1 MDGEAD
7 GMSKRK
13 SDLWKKLVAE
23 AAEAE
28 IDAAASVT
36 VEQAEKDLAAWGFD
50 VAAERAKAEAFLVQL
65 EGRVSETRVKA
76 APPTELKPKK

>member
-1 MDGEAD
+1 MSGEGD
-7 GMSKRK
+7 SLSKRK
-13 SDLWKKLVAE
+13 AALWKQLVAE

-28 IDAAASVT
+28 IEEAANIS

-50 VAAERAKAEAFLVQL
+50 VAAERAKAEAFLAGL

>member
-1 MDGEAD
+1 MDGD
-7 GMSKRK
+7 TKSMSKRK
-13 SDLWKKLVAE
+13 AALWRKLVAE

-28 IDAAASVT
+28 IDAAASIS

-50 VAAERAKAEAFLVQL
+50 VAAERAKAEAFLAGL

>member
-1 MDGEAD
+1 MDGEA
-7 GMSKRK
+7 GAMSKRK
-13 SDLWKKLVAE
+13 ADLWKQLVAE

-28 IDAAASVT
+28 IDAAASIS

-50 VAAERAKAEAFLVQL
+50 VAAERAKAEAFLAEL

>member
-1 MDGEAD
+1 MDGDSDA
-7 GMSKRK
+7 MKKRK
-13 SDLWKKLVAE
+13 AALWKRLVEE

-28 IDAAASVT
+28 IDAAANVS

-50 VAAERAKAEAFLVQL
+50 VAAERAKAEAFLVEL

-76 APPTELKPKK
+76 APPTELEPKK

>member
-1 MDGEAD
+1 MDTD
-7 GMSKRK
+7 SKSMSKRK
-13 SDLWKKLVAE
+13 AELWKKLVAE

-28 IDAAASVT
+28 IDAAASIS

-50 VAAERAKAEAFLVQL
+50 VAAERAKAEAFLVEL

-76 APPTELKPKK
+76 APPTELEPKK

>member
-1 MDGEAD
+1 MDGEGD

-13 SDLWKKLVAE
+13 SDLWKQLVAE

-28 IDAAASVT
+28 IDAAASIS

-50 VAAERAKAEAFLVQL
+50 VAAERAKAEAFLVEL

-76 APPTELKPKK
+76 APPTELEPKK

>member
-1 MDGEAD
+1 
-7 GMSKRK
+7 MSKRK
-13 SDLWKKLVAE
+13 ADLWKQLVAE

-28 IDAAASVT
+28 IDAAASIS

-50 VAAERAKAEAFLVQL
+50 VAAERAKAEAFLAEL